1 MSSDGGALEAR
12 HRSVIETAWRDYGD
26 SRTIDQFVE
35 LSAMV
40 STNRVYRL
48 VLSDGDTVIAKS
60 SNYGS
65 FFLFAEDHD
74 RLHRTSRLLEGGPYE
89 QFMAR
94 MLTAD
99 DQPYIWYD
107 GDMWAVFYREVQV
120 RDRLPAILTEDQV
133 VNFGE
138 EVARFHRATASVAR
152 LVPNTSKTVTS
163 DAIALYDLTASRH
176 GGEELGLDPSRVDLV
191 RRHTHRFLMAVR
203 ESGYDYWP
211 KMPVLID
218 WNLGNFSVDMAGDG
232 SFSLF
237 SRWDYD
243 WFRYESRVLDFYFLS
258 RVSSRTGDR
267 STFTYGAHP
276 LFEPR
281 FRMFLH
287 AYHSVF
293 PLSVSEVMF
302 LKEAYRFFLLNYVV
316 REGRF
321 FFRHDI
327 WQHLLIDVVD
337 RHLPAL
343 DEFDFGDLVAE
354 LGLGDG

>member
-1 MSSDGGALEAR
+1 MTENAVELEAR
-12 HRSVIETAWRDYGD
+12 HRGVIEAAWGEYGD
-26 SRTIDQFVE
+26 RRGIREFVE

-48 VLSDGDTVIAKS
+48 VLDDGDTVIAKS

-74 RLHRTSRLLEGGPYE
+74 RLYRTSRLLEGGPYE
-89 QFMAR
+89 QFMAS

-99 DQPYIWYD
+99 GQPYIWYD
-107 GDMWAVFYREVQV
+107 GEMWVVFYREVQV
-120 RDRLPAILTEDQV
+120 KDRLPAILSEAQV
-133 VNFGE
+133 VNFAQ
-138 EVARFHRATASVAR
+138 EVARFHRATAAVAR

-163 DAIALYDLTASRH
+163 DAIALYDLTASRRA
-176 GGEELGLDPSRVDLV
+176 GEELSLDPSRVALV
-191 RRHTHRFLMAVR
+191 RRHAHRFLMAVR

-218 WNLGNFSVDMAGDG
+218 WNLGNFSVDMAEDG

-243 WFRYESRVLDFYFLS
+243 WFRYESRLLDFYFLS
-258 RVSSRTGDR
+258 RVSSKTGDR

-276 LFEPR
+276 MFEPR
-281 FRMFLH
+281 FRLFLR
-287 AYHSVF
+287 AYHEVF
-293 PLSVSEVMF
+293 PLSAAEVLF

-337 RHLPAL
+337 RHLPVL
-343 DEFDFGDLVAE
+343 DDLDFGELVTE
-354 LGLGDG
+354 LGLD

>member
-26 SRTIDQFVE
+26 RRTIDQFVE

-107 GDMWAVFYREVQV
+107 GEMWAVFYREVQV

-138 EVARFHRATASVAR
+138 EVARFHRATASVSASFRIRRR
-152 LVPNTSKTVTS
+152 L
-163 DAIALYDLTASRH
+163 
-176 GGEELGLDPSRVDLV
+176 
-191 RRHTHRFLMAVR
+191 
-203 ESGYDYWP
+203 
-211 KMPVLID
+211 
-218 WNLGNFSVDMAGDG
+218 
-232 SFSLF
+232 
-237 SRWDYD
+237 
-243 WFRYESRVLDFYFLS
+243 
-258 RVSSRTGDR
+258 
-267 STFTYGAHP
+267 
-276 LFEPR
+276 
-281 FRMFLH
+281 
-287 AYHSVF
+287 
-293 PLSVSEVMF
+293 
-302 LKEAYRFFLLNYVV
+302 
-316 REGRF
+316 
-321 FFRHDI
+321 
-327 WQHLLIDVVD
+327 
-337 RHLPAL
+337 
-343 DEFDFGDLVAE
+343 
-354 LGLGDG
+354 